1 MSVAMFSN
9 TIQSMG
15 SIFMNFFISSSRVKN
30 VGCFLSENVSY
41 LSHMKESIVLEK
53 ASYYDGSF
61 LVPVRTMT
69 NQQI

>member
-9 TIQSMG
+9 TIQLMESML
-15 SIFMNFFISSSRVKN
+15 MNFLISSSRVKN

-41 LSHMKESIVLEK
+41 SPYMTESHVFEK
-53 ASYYDGSF
+53 ASYYGGSF

>member
-9 TIQSMG
+9 TIHLMG
-15 SIFMNFFISSSRVKN
+15 YMFMNFLISSSRVKN
-30 VGCFLSENVSY
+30 VGCFLSKNVSY
-41 LSHMKESIVLEK
+41 SSYMKESIIFEN

-61 LVPVRTMT
+61 LVPVRSMT